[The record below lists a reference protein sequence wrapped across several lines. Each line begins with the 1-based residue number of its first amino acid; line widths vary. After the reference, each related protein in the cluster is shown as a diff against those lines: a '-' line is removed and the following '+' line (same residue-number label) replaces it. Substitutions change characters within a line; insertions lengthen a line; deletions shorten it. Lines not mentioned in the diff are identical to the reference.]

1 MNLRAIPVWLGMVFL
16 GVVLSTGLFVSPVYG
31 TGLAGVSAS
40 VNNPTVTEGDTGSLV
55 FTLSN
60 TSGQDI
66 NLTGL
71 GFNPLT
77 LSLGG
82 GSDPTDIVDIAS
94 FKLVAGNCASTVA
107 NNTTCTLDT
116 WNFSTFSAADDT
128 DIPDGG
134 IQGTLALFDYTYGC
148 TTLPGGIQQ
157 CQAGENVLAPFIEVN
172 DPQPSTTPTPEPS
185 SVLLLGSGVA
195 AMWGLSRRRSRA

>member
-31 TGLAGVSAS
+31 TSLAGVTVS
-40 VNNPTVTEGDTGSLV
+40 VNNPTVIEGDTGSLV

-66 NLTGL
+66 NVTSLA
-71 GFNPLT
+71 FNPLT

-82 GSDPTDIVDIAS
+82 NSDPTDIVDIFS
-94 FKLVAGNCASTVA
+94 FKPVAGNCASTVA
-107 NNTTCTLDT
+107 NNTTCTLAS

-134 IQGTLALFDYTYGC
+134 IQGTLAVFDYTFGC
-148 TTLPGGIQQ
+148 TTVGGIQQ
-157 CQAGENVLAPFIEVN
+157 CQTGENPLAPFILVN
-172 DPQPSTTPTPEPS
+172 DPQPTTPAPEPS
-185 SVLLLGSGVA
+185 SVLLLGLGVA
-195 AMWGLSRRRSRA
+195 AMGALSRCRSRA

>member
-31 TGLAGVSAS
+31 NSLAGVSVS
-40 VNNPTVTEGDTGSLV
+40 PNNPTVIEGNTGSLV

-66 NLTGL
+66 NVTGL
-71 GFNPLT
+71 SFNPAT

-82 GSDPTDIVDIAS
+82 NSDPTDIADISS
-94 FKLVAGNCASTVA
+94 FKSVAGNCASTVA
-107 NNTTCTLDT
+107 TNTTCTVAS
-116 WNFSTFSAADDT
+116 WNFNTFSAADDT

-134 IQGTLALFDYTYGC
+134 VQGTFAFFDYTFGC
-148 TTLPGGIQQ
+148 TTVNGIPQ
-157 CQAGENVLAPFIEVN
+157 CQTGEIVLLPVILVN

-185 SVLLLGSGVA
+185 SALLLGLGVA
-195 AMWGLSRRRSRA
+195 AMGGLSRRRSRA